1 MWLWLSGRPA
11 KPRFDPKDQG
21 YGNVIWYT
29 RRIELCCG
37 KPYRMSLVRSIAT
50 FGLLF
55 AAPAVFSGP
64 GGPVSAQGQ
73 RVPGSPMEI
82 TSDTR
87 EYCLHLLD
95 RVSDLVRLSATPVP
109 SEVTTLS
116 AEGERLCDHGQPK
129 PGILRL
135 RRALMIMEHDD
146 GSAYR

>member
-1 MWLWLSGRPA
+1 
-11 KPRFDPKDQG
+11 
-21 YGNVIWYT
+21 
-29 RRIELCCG
+29 
-37 KPYRMSLVRSIAT
+37 MSLARSIAAL
-50 FGLLF
+50 GLLF
-55 AAPAVFSGP
+55 AAPAVLSVP
-64 GGPVSAQGQ
+64 DSPVAAQGQ
-73 RVPGSPMEI
+73 RVQGGPMEI

-95 RVSDLVRLSATPVP
+95 RVSSLVRLSATPVP

-116 AEGERLCDHGQPK
+116 AEGERLCDRGQPK